1 MATTLLS
8 APAHRG
14 GMRGPPN
21 LETSG
26 SCFISSISGSTLMR
40 TAQQG
45 KQQRRMMMVARCRIT
60 PTRSRFLLP

>member
-1 MATTLLS
+1 MATLLS
-8 APAHRG
+8 APPHWG

-26 SCFISSISGSTLMR
+26 SCCMISISCSTLMR
-40 TAQQG
+40 MAQHG

>member
-1 MATTLLS
+1 MATLLS
-8 APAHRG
+8 ALPQRG

-26 SCFISSISGSTLMR
+26 SCRMSSISCSMLMR
-40 TAQQG
+40 MAQQG

-60 PTRSRFLLP
+60 PTRIRFLLP